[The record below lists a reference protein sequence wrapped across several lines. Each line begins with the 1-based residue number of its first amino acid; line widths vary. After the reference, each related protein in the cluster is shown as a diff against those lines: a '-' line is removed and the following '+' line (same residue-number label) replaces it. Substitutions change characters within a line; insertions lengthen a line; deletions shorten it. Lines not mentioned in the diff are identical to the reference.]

1 LVLEREVDRFPPGTI
16 ALNVPSRDA
25 TLVDTRPSEAPHG
38 EGTVQ
43 LRRAVLLLSSG
54 VLAVPALAHAEDAT
68 ATNGAAPAPELEKL
82 SIEGLMNVEVV
93 SPTRTP
99 ERAAQAP
106 AIVFAM
112 TGEQLRKS
120 GAVNLAEALD
130 RLPGITMIRLPNGTQ
145 QAVVRGALSTD
156 GVLVLIDGVPVND
169 DLDGGFNFYGL
180 DLADVERI
188 EVITGPGS
196 AVYGGRALM
205 ALVQVFTVPKP
216 AEDAPDRSYGVGVG
230 GGTLGTRRA
239 RAFFRQKLGDV
250 QFHFGGSYFAA
261 NGTAVPITTDFATLE
276 RARLSF
282 VSPSLAPARRDE
294 PTEIGYATT
303 GVTYR
308 GLEATTLFAARR
320 MHPRITYF
328 STLPPQD
335 AYERL
340 DQLATAQVRYV
351 LRAGKLLTLT
361 PRTFFSVNNVHTGGT
376 LTGPVAFA
384 ADTDLDG
391 VNETWPGGW
400 REQRRH
406 ASWVMGAELEAVLT
420 PVKSNTATVGLGFE
434 DRRLRSV
441 FVTSNVL
448 RSRQQVGDSA
458 LPEPRVQTGERFV
471 VPTLSR
477 QIISLYAQDV
487 QSISRYASL
496 TGGVRWDRYSDFGST
511 LTPRGGLWLGP
522 TDNLDLKLLYGRA
535 FKPPTFQ
542 SIGDL
547 TNTDRNPDRVFGNP
561 ALRPTK
567 VATWEASISYR
578 VGPMAFTGAAFH
590 ARTSDEIVL
599 DGTSQR
605 FVNGAARTIRG
616 GSVEARYVR
625 SATQFASA
633 NYTYQLV
640 SGISTGLLAPIY
652 PKHRLNLE
660 AGWGFDQKIEVRA
673 GLRLRGPA
681 AREPGDPRPAIPTA
695 AIVDLTVAFPELLR
709 GIRFESRFLNVMN
722 TRVRDPA
729 PVETGVSDF
738 AHNGFGVM
746 FLAEATP

>member
-1 LVLEREVDRFPPGTI
+1 
-16 ALNVPSRDA
+16 
-25 TLVDTRPSEAPHG
+25 
-38 EGTVQ
+38 VQ
-43 LRRAVLLLSSG
+43 LRRWLLLLLSGGLLGGPS
-54 VLAVPALAHAEDAT
+54 LARADNGPDAT
-68 ATNGAAPAPELEKL
+68 PDLEKL
-82 SIEGLMNVEVV
+82 SLESLMKVEVV
-93 SPTRTP
+93 SPTRKP
-99 ERAAQAP
+99 ERVAQAP
-106 AIVFAM
+106 AIVYVIR
-112 TGEQLRKS
+112 GEQLRKS
-120 GAVNLAEALD
+120 GAVSLAEALD
-130 RLPGITMIRLPNGTQ
+130 RLPGIAMVRLPNGTQ
-145 QAVVRGALSTD
+145 QAVVRGALSSD

-180 DLADVERI
+180 DLADVERV

-205 ALVQVFTVPKP
+205 ALVQIFTIPRL

-239 RAFFRQKLGDV
+239 RLFFRQKLGEAR
-250 QFHFGGSYFAA
+250 FHVSGAYIASNGS
-261 NGTAVPITTDFATLE
+261 AVPINSDFATLE

-294 PTEIGYATT
+294 PTEVGYATT
-303 GVTYR
+303 GFTFR

-320 MHPRITYF
+320 MRPRLTYF

-340 DQLATAQVRYV
+340 DQLVMAQARYV
-351 LRAGKLLTLT
+351 LRAGSLLTLT
-361 PRTFFSVNNVHTGGT
+361 PRVFFSLNHVHTGGT
-376 LTGPVAFA
+376 LTGPVTFA
-384 ADTDLDG
+384 SDTDLDG

-406 ASWVMGAELEAVLT
+406 GAWVMGAELESVFT
-420 PVKSNTATVGLGFE
+420 PVKWNTATFGVAFE

-441 FVTSNVL
+441 LVSSNVL

-458 LPEPRVQTGERFV
+458 LPEPQVQTGDRFV

-487 QSISRYASL
+487 QQISRYASL

-511 LTPRGGLWLGP
+511 LTPRGGLWFGP
-522 TDNLDLKLLYGRA
+522 IDRLDVKLLYGRA

-547 TNTDRNPDRVFGNP
+547 TPTDRNPDRVFGNP
-561 ALRPTK
+561 SLRPTK
-567 VATWEASISYR
+567 VATWEASVSYR
-578 VGPMAFTGAAFH
+578 IGVMALTGSAFH
-590 ARTSDEIVL
+590 ASTSDEVVF

-605 FVNGAARTIRG
+605 FINGAARTIRG
-616 GSVEARYVR
+616 TSIEARYVP
-625 SATQFASA
+625 SAMQFASA

-640 SGISTGLLAPIY
+640 SGVATGFLAPIY
-652 PKHRLNLE
+652 PRHRLNLE
-660 AGWGFDQKIEVRA
+660 AGWGIERSIEVRA
-673 GLRLRGPA
+673 GLRLRGA
-681 AREPGDPRPAIPTA
+681 AEREPGDQRSPIPTA
-695 AIVDLTVAFPELLR
+695 AMVDLTVAFPELLR
-709 GIRFESRFLNVMN
+709 GVRFESRFLNVMN

-738 AHNGFGVM
+738 LHDGFGVL